1 MAGAPAEKDDP
12 RTMVRDEGLRAP
24 GAIKVGEER
33 RAAAGETAR
42 DVRHRARDVRH
53 MARRNLIQLN
63 KDKQAAQAVTLTSHV
78 ATMSKKIPKK
88 KFAPLKSRMDR
99 VQTDMSLLAKK
110 MSDRGDKMDTLRK
123 TEEDALERG
132 DQKAFKQAKLKRI
145 ANMQQF
151 DKVSR
156 RYSTLD
162 KEQKD
167 LVRQMAKLAK
177 APDVT
182 SSVKKMERLTGVPRT
197 GKGSWAKIK
206 AESAAV
212 KRARDIRRRQLA
224 AKHPLDIPAGIVDA
238 SGKPITEWK
247 TAAQPDPTAPAAPA
261 TTTTTT
267 AGPLFEAVGTDP
279 AVTVPKQPLLKELG
293 PPKTI
298 TEIGMADPLPTWA
311 GDVPPP
317 AQPPPTA
324 PPGARYTVT
333 EGPPDVGAPQLDP
346 GR

>member
-1 MAGAPAEKDDP
+1 
-12 RTMVRDEGLRAP
+12 
-24 GAIKVGEER
+24 
-33 RAAAGETAR
+33 
-42 DVRHRARDVRH
+42 
-53 MARRNLIQLN
+53 
-63 KDKQAAQAVTLTSHV
+63 
-78 ATMSKKIPKK
+78 MSKKIPKK

-132 DQKAFKQAKLKRI
+132 DRKAFKQAKLKRI

-247 TAAQPDPTAPAAPA
+247 TAPPAAAPAPAAP
-261 TTTTTT
+261 TTTTATT

-279 AVTVPKQPLLKELG
+279 AVTVPKQPLLTELG
-293 PPKTI
+293 PPKII
-298 TEIGMADPLPTWA
+298 TEIGMADPWA

-324 PPGARYTVT
+324 APGALYTVTEDPLPTWTGDAPPPAQPPPTAAPGARYTVT
-333 EGPPDVGAPQLDP
+333 EGPPDVGAPELDP
-346 GR
+346 LSRPPRLVSR